1 MKSSITIF
9 RATAHT
15 FSTFVLRKFNIFQLK
30 NISKRLMV
38 ELEEYELL
46 GFTSNLQNS
55 LRLPDSV
62 LQPFLH

>member
-1 MKSSITIF
+1 
-9 RATAHT
+9 
-15 FSTFVLRKFNIFQLK
+15 
-30 NISKRLMV
+30 MV

-62 LQPFLH
+62 LQPFLHRQLPGYNGNWEIGEINLVLLGYVNNYDILATL